1 MEVQQAWLQVSFRY
15 RDPHFP
21 IYTTH
26 SKTAFHS
33 PPKTQGALLGG
44 GAGVLVRQ
52 HDRLTRQRF
61 YDARIASVPANN
73 VGGGV
78 ENNNQATSDNQPA
91 ARGTLPGLPHVVR
104 RGPNGSVTY
113 YTRNGERRGVV
124 TQTFSIG
131 SGGGSAHAASPGI
144 VTPLDAMLQ
153 NIVPGGS
160 VAGSDFEQ
168 LLSIF
173 GPPEIRG
180 ADASSIR
187 SLPTNKLT
195 EDDVN
200 RLPKDHQTCSIC
212 LSTFEVGDEARRLPC
227 FHVFHSSCIDLW
239 LGQNAKCP
247 ICMHEVNV

>member
-1 MEVQQAWLQVSFRY
+1 MT
-15 RDPHFP
+15 P
-21 IYTTH
+21 IFQFMPRTH
-26 SKTAFHS
+26 CKTAFHS

-52 HDRLTRQRF
+52 HDRLTRQRASG
-61 YDARIASVPANN
+61 ARIAS
-73 VGGGV
+73 GG
-78 ENNNQATSDNQPA
+78 NNNQAVSDNQPA
-91 ARGTLPGLPHVVR
+91 ARGTLPGLSNLVR

-113 YTRNGERRGVV
+113 YTRNGERGGVV

-131 SGGGSAHAASPGI
+131 SAGGSAHATSPGI

-160 VAGSDFEQ
+160 VTGGDFER

-173 GPPEIRG
+173 GPPESRG

-187 SLPTNKLT
+187 SLPTNKLS
-195 EDDVN
+195 EEDVN

-227 FHVFHSSCIDLW
+227 FHVFHSSCIDPW
-239 LGQNAKCP
+239 LGQNSKCP
-247 ICMHEVNV
+247 ICMHEVDV